1 MSLEKKTCIKAELHG
16 TFSTY
21 LTYEQTKTTDRGL
34 RPDKAEVAECSTKQR
49 DMVGS
54 FNINSAY
61 MEMLTTLSNEDKI
74 DLVSRLVKS
83 MKTAIAPK
91 AKAKD
96 VFAGF
101 SSDWGEGMTTEEYSD
116 MLRNE
121 NTANLRTVENW

>member
-1 MSLEKKTCIKAELHG
+1 
-16 TFSTY
+16 
-21 LTYEQTKTTDRGL
+21 
-34 RPDKAEVAECSTKQR
+34 
-49 DMVGS
+49 
-54 FNINSAY
+54 
-61 MEMLTTLSNEDKI
+61 
-74 DLVSRLVKS
+74 

-121 NTANLRTVENW
+121 YGKFACNWNTVGYG